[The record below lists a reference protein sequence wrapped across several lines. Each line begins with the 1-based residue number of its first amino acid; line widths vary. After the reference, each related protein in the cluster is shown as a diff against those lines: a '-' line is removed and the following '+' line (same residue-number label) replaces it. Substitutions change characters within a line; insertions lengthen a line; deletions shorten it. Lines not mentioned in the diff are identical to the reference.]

1 MVLRRELDRVVSR
14 RLYFGVCIVLPLF
27 CIFFMSTIFGSGQ
40 MENIPIAVVD
50 QDNTSMSREI
60 VRQVEAV
67 PTFRVTRHYTDQE
80 TARHATQAK
89 DSYGYLVIPNQFEA
103 DATAGRDATLSYY
116 YHYALLSVGGEVR
129 GVFETLLRTLSLAP
143 VVVQATAMGVGENQ
157 ITTFLLPVRSSS
169 HPLFN
174 PDLDY
179 SVYLS
184 NPFFFVFFQVIIL
197 LVTVYAIGSEIKF
210 RTGDEWLEAAR
221 MNMFVAVV
229 GKLLPY
235 TVIFCIMSVFANYI
249 MFGVM
254 HIPFACGFWPLNLTA
269 ILFVVATQ
277 ALADIAS
284 LVKDEFKTISTS
296 YAILLVLVGGIF
308 LYGLLYNYMY
318 APDVVRNA
326 PVVVV
331 DDSKTDLSREYIRL
345 LNATPQVSVIAD
357 GLDYAE
363 AQDWMKEGDAVGI
376 LYLPSD
382 FETRV
387 ARGNESLFIMYQT
400 TSAFLYYM
408 AMQEASSGAMLALND
423 RYRPEMLVFLPQ
435 QDASKIVSAQPI
447 SVVGTALYNFTEG
460 YGTYLIP
467 AVLIVIMF
475 QTLLMVIGM
484 ISGEE
489 RDSGTIARFASEGLS
504 FGQIAGVIISKTFVY
519 CVLYT
524 IFALFLL
531 GLIPLLFGLPDIGN
545 YLNTLILLIPF
556 LLATSFF
563 GLAASYFFTDS
574 EAPLLMIAFF
584 SVGLIF
590 LSGVS
595 YPLELMPWYWQMA
608 HYIIPAAPATLAYVQ
623 LNSMGASIEQV
634 GVEYVT
640 LWVQCVVYFLLACWV
655 YRRNILKAS
664 RALSSL

>member
-1 MVLRRELDRVVSR
+1 MRTS
-14 RLYFGVCIVLPLF
+14 
-27 CIFFMSTIFGSGQ
+27 
-40 MENIPIAVVD
+40 
-50 QDNTSMSREI
+50 DNMKGT
-60 VRQVEAV
+60 
-67 PTFRVTRHYTDQE
+67 
-80 TARHATQAK
+80 
-89 DSYGYLVIPNQFEA
+89 
-103 DATAGRDATLSYY
+103 
-116 YHYALLSVGGEVR
+116 
-129 GVFETLLRTLSLAP
+129 
-143 VVVQATAMGVGENQ
+143 
-157 ITTFLLPVRSSS
+157 
-169 HPLFN
+169 
-174 PDLDY
+174 
-179 SVYLS
+179 
-184 NPFFFVFFQVIIL
+184 
-197 LVTVYAIGSEIKF
+197 
-210 RTGDEWLEAAR
+210 
-221 MNMFVAVV
+221 
-229 GKLLPY
+229 
-235 TVIFCIMSVFANYI
+235 
-249 MFGVM
+249 
-254 HIPFACGFWPLNLTA
+254 
-269 ILFVVATQ
+269 
-277 ALADIAS
+277 LADIAS

-318 APDVVRNA
+318 APDLVRNA

-363 AQDWMKEGDAVGI
+363 AQEWMKEGDAVGI

-489 RDSGTIARFASEGLS
+489 RDSGTIVRFASEGLS
-504 FGQIAGVIISKTFVY
+504 FGRIARVIISKTFVY

-556 LLATSFF
+556 LAGYQLLWAGRLLFLYGLGGSVIDDRLLLGRLDLPFRSLLSLGIDALVLANGPLYHSGGSRYA
-563 GLAASYFFTDS
+563 GLCTAQLDG
-574 EAPLLMIAFF
+574 
-584 SVGLIF
+584 SVD
-590 LSGVS
+590 
-595 YPLELMPWYWQMA
+595 
-608 HYIIPAAPATLAYVQ
+608 
-623 LNSMGASIEQV
+623 
-634 GVEYVT
+634 
-640 LWVQCVVYFLLACWV
+640 
-655 YRRNILKAS
+655 
-664 RALSSL
+664 

>member
-1 MVLRRELDRVVSR
+1 MKILN
-14 RLYFGVCIVLPLF
+14 
-27 CIFFMSTIFGSGQ
+27 
-40 MENIPIAVVD
+40 NI
-50 QDNTSMSREI
+50 
-60 VRQVEAV
+60 
-67 PTFRVTRHYTDQE
+67 
-80 TARHATQAK
+80 K
-89 DSYGYLVIPNQFEA
+89 
-103 DATAGRDATLSYY
+103 AG
-116 YHYALLSVGGEVR
+116 
-129 GVFETLLRTLSLAP
+129 
-143 VVVQATAMGVGENQ
+143 
-157 ITTFLLPVRSSS
+157 
-169 HPLFN
+169 
-174 PDLDY
+174 
-179 SVYLS
+179 
-184 NPFFFVFFQVIIL
+184 
-197 LVTVYAIGSEIKF
+197 
-210 RTGDEWLEAAR
+210 
-221 MNMFVAVV
+221 
-229 GKLLPY
+229 
-235 TVIFCIMSVFANYI
+235 
-249 MFGVM
+249 
-254 HIPFACGFWPLNLTA
+254 
-269 ILFVVATQ
+269 
-277 ALADIAS
+277 LADIS
-284 LVKDEFKTISTS
+284 SIIRTEFKTIAGSF
-296 YAILLVLVGGIF
+296 AIVLVLMGGIF
-308 LYGLLYNYMY
+308 MYGLLYNYMY
-318 APDVVRNA
+318 APDLVRNV

-331 DDSKTDLSREYIRL
+331 DNSKTALSREYIRL
-345 LNATPQVSVIAD
+345 LNATPQVDVIATGED
-357 GLDYAE
+357 NVQAKELMKMDE
-363 AQDWMKEGDAVGI
+363 AAGI
-376 LYLPSD
+376 LYLPYDFSD
-382 FETRV
+382 RV
-387 ARGNESLFIMYQT
+387 SRGDESVFIMYET
-400 TSAFLYYM
+400 TSAFLYYL
-408 AMQEASSGAMLALND
+408 AMQEASASSMLALND
-423 RYRPEMLVFLPQ
+423 RFRPEMLVFLPSE
-435 QDASKIVSAQPI
+435 DAAQLASVQPI
-447 SVVGTALYNFTEG
+447 NVVGTALYNYTEG

-489 RDSGTIARFASEGLS
+489 RDSGTIVRFASEGLS
-504 FGQIAGVIISKTFVY
+504 FGRIARVIISKTFVY

>member
-1 MVLRRELDRVVSR
+1 
-14 RLYFGVCIVLPLF
+14 
-27 CIFFMSTIFGSGQ
+27 
-40 MENIPIAVVD
+40 
-50 QDNTSMSREI
+50 
-60 VRQVEAV
+60 
-67 PTFRVTRHYTDQE
+67 
-80 TARHATQAK
+80 
-89 DSYGYLVIPNQFEA
+89 
-103 DATAGRDATLSYY
+103 
-116 YHYALLSVGGEVR
+116 
-129 GVFETLLRTLSLAP
+129 
-143 VVVQATAMGVGENQ
+143 
-157 ITTFLLPVRSSS
+157 
-169 HPLFN
+169 
-174 PDLDY
+174 
-179 SVYLS
+179 
-184 NPFFFVFFQVIIL
+184 
-197 LVTVYAIGSEIKF
+197 
-210 RTGDEWLEAAR
+210 
-221 MNMFVAVV
+221 
-229 GKLLPY
+229 
-235 TVIFCIMSVFANYI
+235 
-249 MFGVM
+249 
-254 HIPFACGFWPLNLTA
+254 
-269 ILFVVATQ
+269 
-277 ALADIAS
+277 
-284 LVKDEFKTISTS
+284 
-296 YAILLVLVGGIF
+296 
-308 LYGLLYNYMY
+308 
-318 APDVVRNA
+318 
-326 PVVVV
+326 
-331 DDSKTDLSREYIRL
+331 
-345 LNATPQVSVIAD
+345 
-357 GLDYAE
+357 
-363 AQDWMKEGDAVGI
+363 
-376 LYLPSD
+376 
-382 FETRV
+382 
-387 ARGNESLFIMYQT
+387 
-400 TSAFLYYM
+400 M

-489 RDSGTIARFASEGLS
+489 RDSGTIVRFASEGLS
-504 FGQIAGVIISKTFVY
+504 FGRIARVIISKTFVY

-640 LWVQCVVYFLLACWV
+640 LWVHCVVYFLLACWV